1 MSPEALL
8 AALLLE
14 TLKQA
19 GAYAQLLN
27 ASRLRGTP
35 ITQDE
40 LNALAANDDAVR
52 AALEG
57 EIARQLAAQ

>member
-14 TLKQA
+14 ALKQA

-35 ITQDE
+35 ITHEE

-52 AALEG
+52 VALDG
-57 EIARQLAAQ
+57 EIARQMAGA